1 MRRILGRLRE
11 GFKKS
16 VNQPLKKAY
25 VKVTGISKTRQ
36 RKSAPAERGPT
47 IERLPSEL
55 AVSESKFYAPPK
67 FEPEKKVYS
76 PPTELPA
83 GYAQDRIILQAR
95 DPWWIHA
102 YWEIA
107 DSTWTRLRQEFS
119 TDFERGFKRVLR
131 VYDISHIIF
140 TGNNA
145 HRFYDIEITQEANN
159 WYIDTQGPG
168 RSWCVDFGILL
179 SDGRFITVVRSNTVS
194 TPLAGPSWITDEEW
208 MSPEDMFARLYR
220 MGVGIGKGSS
230 PLKLKELWE
239 QRLKGEIGSGAISS
253 VASPVKRQKIKGFW
267 LVVNTELI
275 VYGQTQPDAKLTVGG
290 RPVNL
295 RSDGS
300 FSLRFLLPDGRQV
313 IPVVAT
319 SSDGEQV
326 RNITPIVTKET
337 R

>member
-55 AVSESKFYAPPK
+55 AVSESK
-67 FEPEKKVYS
+67 
-76 PPTELPA
+76 L
-83 GYAQDRIILQAR
+83 
-95 DPWWIHA
+95 WWIHA